1 MRAGIRGSDGD
12 EGDEDSEREGG
23 EGGGKE
29 KGKDGKTGKELK
41 SCSNKREK
49 QRADSRTACRANRKG
64 ANMKPHPVL
73 QTDTEGYKSSP
84 HAAKQERAACGRYE
98 VTAGGS
104 S

>member
-12 EGDEDSEREGG
+12 KGDEDSEREGR

-84 HAAKQERAACGRYE
+84 QKPSRSRG
-98 VTAGGS
+98 
-104 S
+104 

>member
-12 EGDEDSEREGG
+12 EEDEDSEREGG

-64 ANMKPHPVL
+64 ANIKPQLKTTKSQHPSVL
-73 QTDTEGYKSSP
+73 QT
-84 HAAKQERAACGRYE
+84 HATQKVINRLLRNARSHC
-98 VTAGGS
+98 
-104 S
+104 